1 VVSISDSGSGIDPD
15 YIEQIFEMNFTTKKT
30 KSNFGLGL
38 GLSISKEI
46 IEKHGGQIRASNRKD
61 GGACFEV
68 LLPTRG
74 A

>member
-1 VVSISDSGSGIDPD
+1 
-15 YIEQIFEMNFTTKKT
+15 MNFTTKKT